1 MAKAPVKKGG
11 DKSLSSIKTAAN
23 KGLGGGLLLG
33 FSTCTAGGD
42 AGQTYVAP
50 LHRLRGVHEI
60 EGAVYFHFEPLSG
73 TVKTGTDVIKM
84 TIADQYSVQFWIT
97 VANVMGGK
105 RSGDTFI
112 WLHND
117 CATDQLGMPQTI
129 NNVTAVTITLAA
141 S

>member
-1 MAKAPVKKGG
+1 MAKAPVKGG
-11 DKSLSSIKTAAN
+11 DTKGLRSIKTAAN

-33 FSTCTAGGD
+33 FSTCTPGGA

-50 LHRLRGVHEI
+50 LHRLRGVHVTAGE
-60 EGAVYFHFEPLSG
+60 VYFHFEPLSG
-73 TVKTGTDVIKM
+73 TVKTLTDVIKM
-84 TIADQYSVQFWIT
+84 TIADEYSVQFWIT

-112 WLHND
+112 WLYNE
-117 CATDQLGMPQTI
+117 CATDQLAMPQTI
-129 NNVTAVTITLAA
+129 NNVTAITITLAA